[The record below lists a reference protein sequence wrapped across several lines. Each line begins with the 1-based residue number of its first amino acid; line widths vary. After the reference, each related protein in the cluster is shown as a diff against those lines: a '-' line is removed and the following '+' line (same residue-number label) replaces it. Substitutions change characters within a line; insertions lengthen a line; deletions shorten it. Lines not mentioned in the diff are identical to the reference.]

1 MVFSSCL
8 KSDGPQ
14 NPDCIVPGVF
24 GLVWSSAVSAV
35 AYIIIISF
43 AQKKKNE
50 EFCQKLFE
58 GSADEVGVAN
68 AVVDEVKEVVSHN
81 DNSTSI
87 THHASYH
94 YTAHGKD
101 GKTYDCKVSARM
113 VPGHTMACH
122 VGACLKVRYLLE
134 APGAVRL
141 ELVADNELQ
150 HAAALG
156 VRALYVILFVL
167 AVLDML
173 GSVGGVL
180 TECFCAVEF
189 VAAIGLG
196 QRHAQ
201 QMKMS
206 EFGVSKDVTVTIA
219 DGRASTDLGQALLS
233 GA

>member
-1 MVFSSCL
+1 MVI
-8 KSDGPQ
+8 P
-14 NPDCIVPGVF
+14 IGVF
-24 GLVWSSAVSAV
+24 GLFWSSCLSAV
-35 AYIIIISF
+35 AYYIIIIF
-43 AQKKKNE
+43 ARKKKND
-50 EFCQKLFE
+50 EFCQKLLE
-58 GSADEVGVAN
+58 GSADEVGVAT
-68 AVVDEVKEVVSHN
+68 AVIDEVKKEVHQGDGPN
-81 DNSTSI
+81 KHTSE
-87 THHASYH
+87 TYYASYH